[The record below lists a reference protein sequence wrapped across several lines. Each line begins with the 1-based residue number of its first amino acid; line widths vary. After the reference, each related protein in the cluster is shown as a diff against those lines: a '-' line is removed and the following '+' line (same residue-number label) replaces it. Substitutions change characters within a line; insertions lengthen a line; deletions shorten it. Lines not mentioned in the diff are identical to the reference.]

1 MKKWDSDTYIL
12 DSTAFYAGFYRSLN
26 FKLYTTTNIMNEI
39 KHILNLSLTFDLL
52 ISSQGL
58 VIQDPLEES
67 INKIVDTAYQS
78 GDIKKLSKADISILS
93 LAYQLNK
100 PLVSDDYSI
109 QNVAKFLGIETISLG
124 NKGIVKLRKWKNY
137 CKTCRKQYTSNIKA
151 CTICGN
157 QTKRKYITN
166 FPTYE

>member
-1 MKKWDSDTYIL
+1 VKKWDTDTYIL

-26 FKLYTTTNIMNEI
+26 FKFYTTTNIINEI
-39 KHILNLSLTFDLL
+39 KHILNSSLTLDLL
-52 ISSQGL
+52 ISSGGL
-58 VIQDPLEES
+58 IIQDPFEES
-67 INKIVDTAYQS
+67 ITTIVNTAYKS

-109 QNVAKFLGIETISLG
+109 QNVAKFLGINTISLG
-124 NKGIVKLRKWKNY
+124 NKGIVKLRKWKNF
-137 CKTCRKQYTSNIKA
+137 CKSCRKQYTSDIKE

-157 QTKRKYITN
+157 LTKRKYITN
-166 FPTYE
+166 FSKYD